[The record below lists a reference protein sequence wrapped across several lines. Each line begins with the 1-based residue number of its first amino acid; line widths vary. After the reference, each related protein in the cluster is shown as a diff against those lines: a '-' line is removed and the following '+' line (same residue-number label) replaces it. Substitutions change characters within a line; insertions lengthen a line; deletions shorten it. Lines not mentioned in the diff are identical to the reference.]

1 MLIGKAIFPELR
13 EYVVNFILPQYD
25 KFDSAHQREH
35 ADMVIRQSIELAEK
49 LDVNVNIAYA
59 TAAFH
64 DLGLINGREFHHV
77 DSAKIVREDK
87 MFPKWFSD
95 EEINMIA
102 EAVEDHRASSKN
114 PPRSIY
120 GRIVAEA
127 DRFIEAE
134 DIIRRTIQYGIDHY
148 PELSREE
155 HYQRMKEHLIEKYGR
170 NGYLRLW
177 FDESPNRARLE
188 QLRDVI
194 DDEKQMLAYFNI
206 LFPKLMS

>member
-1 MLIGKAIFPELR
+1 MLIGKAIIPELCEYVVNFILPQYDKFDSAHQR
-13 EYVVNFILPQYD
+13 EHADMVIRQSEYVVNFILPQYD

-95 EEINMIA
+95 EEINIIA
-102 EAVEDHRASSKN
+102 EAVEDHRASAKN

-127 DRFIEAE
+127 DRIHRSRGHYSQ
-134 DIIRRTIQYGIDHY
+134 DHTI
-148 PELSREE
+148 
-155 HYQRMKEHLIEKYGR
+155 
-170 NGYLRLW
+170 W
-177 FDESPNRARLE
+177 C
-188 QLRDVI
+188 
-194 DDEKQMLAYFNI
+194 
-206 LFPKLMS
+206 